1 MDQSTDDHEDDDD
14 RDRNAHWRIDVEQKA
29 VQDDA
34 QDPEDQVEP
43 VDAVCRVVLLEDEE
57 IRQEDGRHRRKD
69 RTDEVEEVLELVR
82 RGEDGQDDAQDGGD
96 ESQDLIRNLGNQAL
110 AADAG

>member
-14 RDRNAHWRIDVEQKA
+14 RDRNAYRCVDIEQEA

-34 QDPEDQVEP
+34 QNPEDQVEP
-43 VDAVCRVVLLEDEE
+43 VDAICRVVLLEDEE

-69 RTDEVEEVLELVR
+69 RADEVEEVLELVR
-82 RGEDGQDDAQDGGD
+82 RGEDGQDDAQDGGN
-96 ESQDLIRNLGNQAL
+96 ESQDFIRNLGNQAL

>member
-43 VDAVCRVVLLEDEE
+43 VDAVCRWSCLRMKKSDKRMAVIGAKTEPM
-57 IRQEDGRHRRKD
+57 R
-69 RTDEVEEVLELVR
+69 
-82 RGEDGQDDAQDGGD
+82 
-96 ESQDLIRNLGNQAL
+96 
-110 AADAG
+110 